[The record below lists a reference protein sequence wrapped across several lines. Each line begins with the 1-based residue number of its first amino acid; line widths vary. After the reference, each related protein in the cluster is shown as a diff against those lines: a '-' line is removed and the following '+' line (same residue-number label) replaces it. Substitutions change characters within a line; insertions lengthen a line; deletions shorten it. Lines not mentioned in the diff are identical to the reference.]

1 MGCTG
6 PIAPSVDSSE
16 GLSGGDD
23 AVGGHTEVLDSGVFE
38 SVIVIPFYRASQTSR

>member
-6 PIAPSVDSSE
+6 PIAPSVDSCE

-23 AVGGHTEVLDSGVFE
+23 AVGGDTEVLDSGVFE
-38 SVIVIPFYRASQTSR
+38 TVVAIPF